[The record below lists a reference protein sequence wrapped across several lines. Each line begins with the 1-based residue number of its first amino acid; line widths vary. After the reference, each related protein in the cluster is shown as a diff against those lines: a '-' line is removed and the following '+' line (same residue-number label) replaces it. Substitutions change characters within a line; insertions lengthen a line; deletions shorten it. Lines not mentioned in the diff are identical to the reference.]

1 MPDSIK
7 TTRISFVV
15 AAGLDFATAALLL
28 FLFFAGGALIGWGT
42 ERAGLLGS
50 ALLGGAG
57 IALAVVFVAFGVI
70 ALLVAAGIARGRVW
84 ARYAGIGLAVLYL
97 LAFPIGTVLGTIAL
111 MGLIG
116 RDASDWFGTP
126 GPRRP
131 DSPIPPSYP

>member
-50 ALLGGAG
+50 ALLGGTG
-57 IALAVVFVAFGVI
+57 IVLTVVFVAFGVI
-70 ALLVAAGIARGRVW
+70 ALLVAAGIARGRAW
-84 ARYAGIGLAVLYL
+84 ARYAGIVLAVLYL
-97 LAFPIGTVLGTIAL
+97 LAFPIGTVLGIIAL
-111 MGLIG
+111 SGLFG
-116 RDASDWFGTP
+116 RDAGDWFGTP

-131 DSPIPPSYP
+131 ASPVPPAYP